1 MWERPEGRRPGPR
14 PPPPAEIPQSLGPGS
29 TTGPRLLG
37 VSWGGLRTLGSRV
50 SAGWAVTRHGVGK
63 GFLPWS
69 RNSTGSQKLK
79 GLAGGRGWWQ
89 LWDKKGVGG
98 NWGRGCYLQ
107 ITICRT
113 ETESGEI
120 VSPP

>member
-1 MWERPEGRRPGPR
+1 M
-14 PPPPAEIPQSLGPGS
+14 
-29 TTGPRLLG
+29 
-37 VSWGGLRTLGSRV
+37 SWGGLRTLGSRV